1 MTSSLSPSLSVLNMM
16 LSNTL
21 QEQATAATVIQNAW
35 RSYKLRMANTQLS
48 LGISSWQELMK
59 RSVQAELMLHLRFQ
73 VRPVA
78 AAAASAVRTR

>member
-1 MTSSLSPSLSVLNMM
+1 MTSSLSPTMSVLNMM

-21 QEQATAATVIQNAW
+21 QEQATAATVIQNVW
-35 RSYKLRMANTQLS
+35 RSYKLRKANAQLS

-73 VRPVA
+73 VRQPCSHVVH
-78 AAAASAVRTR
+78 S